1 LQLFSYICHQQ
12 AMKFKKLDIYI
23 TRKFLGT
30 FFFAIVLI
38 IIIVIVFDISEKID
52 DFLEK
57 DAPLKA
63 IIFDYY
69 MNFIPYFANMFSPLF
84 TFIAVIYF
92 TSRLASNTEI
102 VALLSSGIS
111 FRRILVPYIA
121 SAIIIAIFSF
131 VLSNFLIP
139 PANKKRIEFELT
151 YIKSLKHSQEMNVHM
166 QISPGVFAY
175 SEHFNS
181 ETNMAYHFS
190 LEKISEKGLEYKL
203 TSDNAQYDSSKGAWH
218 IQNYFVR
225 TIDGMNEYIKSGT
238 SKDTVLNIK
247 PSDFVENLHNIETMN
262 YSELNTFI
270 ADEKLKGS
278 DSIQYY
284 LVEKHKRIAFP
295 FATVVLTLIG
305 VSLSSRKKRGGIG
318 LNLGIGLTLSFI
330 FILFMQISTT
340 FATNGNLP
348 AQIAVWIPNIFFG
361 ALGLFLIRLAPK

>member
-1 LQLFSYICHQQ
+1 MNL
-12 AMKFKKLDIYI
+12 KKLDIYI

-30 FFFAIVLI
+30 FFYAIALI

-57 DAPLKA
+57 DAPLKE
-63 IIFDYY
+63 IIFNYY
-69 MNFIPYFANMFSPLF
+69 LNFIPYFANLFSYLF

-102 VALLSSGIS
+102 VAILSSGIS
-111 FRRILVPYIA
+111 FRRLLRPYVF
-121 SAIIIAIFSF
+121 SSIIIALFSF
-131 VLSNFLIP
+131 VLSNFIIP
-139 PANKKRIEFELT
+139 PANKKRIEFEMM
-151 YIKSLKHSQEMNVHM
+151 YIKNLNRSQEMNVHM
-166 QISPGVFAY
+166 QISPGIFAY
-175 SEHFNS
+175 SEHYNS

-190 LEKISEKGLEYKL
+190 LEKINEKGLYYKL
-203 TSDNAQYDSSKGAWH
+203 TSDFAQYDSTMGTWH
-218 IQNYFVR
+218 IQNYFLR
-225 TIDGMNEYIKSGT
+225 TIDGMKEIIKSG
-238 SKDTVLNIK
+238 KGIDTVLNLK

-270 ADEKLKGS
+270 TDERLKGS
-278 DSIQYY
+278 DRIHYY

-318 LNLGIGLTLSFI
+318 LNLGAGISLSFI

-348 AQIAVWIPNIFFG
+348 AQIAVWIPNIVFG
-361 ALGLFLIRLAPK
+361 ALGILLLRMAPK